1 MASFQGPGAVSQDR
15 RRDEED
21 RKRRR
26 KMQITGTAASVVLL
40 LAVVGTAC
48 TLYSTEKD
56 NPSTN
61 LATVDAAQLHTT
73 AKSVQMLC
81 ESTDYKETCV
91 SSLNKMVKQ
100 NTTDPKELLKAAIVV
115 ILDEISN
122 AFSHTRLLGDKDP
135 RVRDAVEDCRQL
147 FEDSKDE
154 IHRSLNSIIDVGLE
168 HLPERSRDIRTWLS
182 SVMSYQQTCID
193 GFPEG
198 DLKNMLRKTL
208 NASQELTSNSL
219 AIVGDLANFLDVL
232 NIPELSFNGRKL
244 LTKRTITSH
253 DELADDLQKLD
264 EEGFPSWLGE
274 EQRRELKQVD
284 IKLKPN
290 VTVAKDGS
298 GDYKTISK
306 ALAKMPNKYSGR
318 YVIYVKE
325 GIYKETVNV
334 TKKMQNVTIFGDGGT
349 KTIITGRKN
358 FVDGVRTF
366 LTATFV
372 VSGDNFMGIGLGI
385 RNTAG
390 AAKHQAVAIRVQ
402 SDQSVFFECRFEGY
416 QDTLYAQAKRQF
428 YRSCVISGTVDFIF
442 GDSAAV
448 FQNCLMVLRRPLDNQ
463 QNIVLAHGR
472 TDRHET
478 TGFVLHKCKIIADDK
493 LVPVQ
498 GKIRSYLGRPWKEYA
513 RHVILESEIADAVH
527 ADGYL
532 PWEGEFGLKTL
543 FYGEYNNTGPG
554 ANFTGRVKWPGVKLL
569 KKKTAEKYTVARF
582 IQGNK
587 WINIKRGATIPVR
600 YGLYN

>member
-1 MASFQGPGAVSQDR
+1 MATFQGPGAVSQDR

-48 TLYSTEKD
+48 ALYSPEKD

-61 LATVDAAQLHTT
+61 LATADAAQLHTT

-81 ESTDYKETCV
+81 ESTDYKENLRLEP
-91 SSLNKMVKQ
+91 SNKMVKQ
-100 NTTDPKELLKAAIVV
+100 NTTDPKELLKAAIAV
-115 ILDEISN
+115 ILDE
-122 AFSHTRLLGDKDP
+122 
-135 RVRDAVEDCRQL
+135 
-147 FEDSKDE
+147 
-154 IHRSLNSIIDVGLE
+154 
-168 HLPERSRDIRTWLS
+168 
-182 SVMSYQQTCID
+182 
-193 GFPEG
+193 
-198 DLKNMLRKTL
+198 
-208 NASQELTSNSL
+208 
-219 AIVGDLANFLDVL
+219 
-232 NIPELSFNGRKL
+232 
-244 LTKRTITSH
+244 
-253 DELADDLQKLD
+253 KLD

-366 LTATFV
+366 LTATFGNGFRRQFHGNRV
-372 VSGDNFMGIGLGI
+372 GI

-390 AAKHQAVAIRVQ
+390 AKHQAVAIRVQ

-416 QDTLYAQAKRQF
+416 QDTLLYAQAKRQF

-513 RHVILESEIADAVH
+513 RHVILESEIANAVH

-569 KKKTAEKYTVARF
+569 KKKTAEKVHSGEVHTGEQVD
-582 IQGNK
+582 QHQES
-587 WINIKRGATIPVR
+587 ATIPVR
-600 YGLYN
+600 YGLYKLIKQCPFLPLLHLLPFSPSSSSTHHGMIPEDKIKTLVLN